1 MEPLIF
7 TDNQMTKC
15 LGRKTGLW
23 QEEGAGLVWRE
34 TLKELLS
41 DSLELLGGRTH
52 RWVTEKSFQLSNQ
65 IFAICPL
72 SDPTPSS
79 WVVVTIHKMCSF
91 AHHQYVIPI
100 AQWAFC
106 NARGNTSPT
115 NQLHSPVRVV
125 PDPFLLKVRGTTE
138 VVWHCRGELQ
148 ILNGTCQGRSSP

>member
-1 MEPLIF
+1 M
-7 TDNQMTKC
+7 DNQTTKS
-15 LGRKTGLW
+15 LGVKQVYGKRRGPVW
-23 QEEGAGLVWRE
+23 EGNFERAFVR
-34 TLKELLS
+34 LS
-41 DSLELLGGRTH
+41 GAFAGRTH

-91 AHHQYVIPI
+91 AIRTHQYVIPI